1 MAAGGHP
8 RRPENKIQEKK
19 VTKKSTDFCF
29 GTRHRFFFFP
39 LGHIA
44 QEKDDTSPKMDELSR
59 YLSRAIHT
67 HTDGGTG
74 KEGARTL
81 CRAINNA
88 EKLLFY
94 FFIFRNFDFLP
105 GGGNQK
111 KSK

>member
-1 MAAGGHP
+1 
-8 RRPENKIQEKK
+8 
-19 VTKKSTDFCF
+19 
-29 GTRHRFFFFP
+29 
-39 LGHIA
+39 
-44 QEKDDTSPKMDELSR
+44 MDELSR